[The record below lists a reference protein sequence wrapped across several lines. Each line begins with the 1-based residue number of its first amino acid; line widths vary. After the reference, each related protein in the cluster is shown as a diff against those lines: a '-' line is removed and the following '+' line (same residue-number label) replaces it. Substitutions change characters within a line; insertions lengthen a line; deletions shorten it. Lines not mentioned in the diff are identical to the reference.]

1 MTKGAKQYNGA
12 KVVFTTNGAG
22 ITGHPHA
29 KNKNK
34 KTQEKDLILFTKI
47 NSNRSDL
54 HVKCKTI
61 RLLKDNRG
69 ENLDELEYANGF

>member
-1 MTKGAKQYNGA
+1 MEQRWSLQQMVLESLDIHMQKTK
-12 KVVFTTNGAG
+12 T
-22 ITGHPHA
+22 
-29 KNKNK
+29 K

-47 NSNRSDL
+47 NSNRSDP

>member
-1 MTKGAKQYNGA
+1 MEQRWSLQQMVLESLDIHMQKTK
-12 KVVFTTNGAG
+12 T
-22 ITGHPHA
+22 
-29 KNKNK
+29 K